1 MSRKKILRLLFYI
14 CIWAVVGW
22 GVIRAVQKSTEQLA
36 AQREQLKQQAARL
49 DQQADQIEGSHTNA
63 NEPENS
69 IPQTEIES
77 LRAQA
82 KQLRHQSDRFWQAD
96 WRHLGLAVLVYCFG
110 MVPTARYWLLCL
122 AAMGQQV
129 PWRHAVWA
137 YFYGNLGKYAPG
149 KAMVV
154 VLRVA
159 ELSKF
164 GTQKVATSI
173 TIFMET
179 LSTMAVGG
187 AIAAICVFFLDLDWR
202 ISLMSLGL
210 LAVTAIP
217 TAPFLL
223 RLVLKKLQPGIAS
236 EILDQWTKRLNWQ
249 LTFKGWGILCF
260 TWLGYGLSLGCVL
273 YGLPSTQWL
282 AESSAQFWLSVFAA
296 CALAVVGGF
305 VSMMPGGAGVRE
317 VVLATVLSPV
327 VGPTAALSSAVWLRV
342 TWLLGE
348 LVMAGL
354 SYLLKNLGA
363 SEPPTT

>member
-1 MSRKKILRLLFYI
+1 MSQKKLFRYLFYV

-22 GVIRAVQKSTEQLA
+22 GVVRAIQKSTEQLA
-36 AQREQLKQQAARL
+36 DQREQLSQQATL
-49 DQQADQIEGSHTNA
+49 MDQQADQADATR
-63 NEPENS
+63 S
-69 IPQTEIES
+69 IPNDSSNRISTSEIDS
-77 LRAQA
+77 LRSKAN
-82 KQLRHQSDRFWQAD
+82 QLRQQSDQFWKAD
-96 WRHLGLAVLVYCFG
+96 WRYLCLAGLVYSLG
-110 MVPTARYWLLCL
+110 MIPTARYWLLCL
-122 AAMGQQV
+122 EAMGQQV
-129 PWRHAVWA
+129 PWRHSVWA
-137 YFYGNLGKYAPG
+137 YFYGNLGKYVPG

-164 GTQKVATSI
+164 GTQKVATTI

-187 AIAAICVFFLDLDWR
+187 AVAAICVFLLDLDWR

-210 LAVTAIP
+210 LAATAIP
-217 TAPFLL
+217 TAPNLL
-223 RLVLKKLQPGIAS
+223 RLILKKLQPGIA
-236 EILDQWTKRLNWQ
+236 EETLDQWTQRLNWR

-282 AESSAQFWLSVFAA
+282 AESASQFWLSVFAA
-296 CALAVVGGF
+296 CALAVVVGF

-327 VGPTAALSSAVWLRV
+327 VGPTAALSCAIWLRV
-342 TWLLGE
+342 TWLFAE

-354 SYLLKNLGA
+354 SYLLKNLGS
-363 SEPPTT
+363 SEPKTT

>member
-1 MSRKKILRLLFYI
+1 M
-14 CIWAVVGW
+14 
-22 GVIRAVQKSTEQLA
+22 QQLS
-36 AQREQLKQQAARL
+36 AQREQLSQRATELEA
-49 DQQADQIEGSHTNA
+49 QADQAESHNTA
-63 NEPENS
+63 QS
-69 IPQTEIES
+69 EIDS
-77 LRAQA
+77 LREEAN
-82 KQLRHQSDRFWQAD
+82 KLRQQSDRFWQAD
-96 WRHLGLAVLVYCFG
+96 WRYLFLAGLVYSLG
-110 MVPTARYWLLCL
+110 MIPTARYWLLCL

-129 PWRHAVWA
+129 PWRHAIWA
-137 YFYGNLGKYAPG
+137 YYYGNLGKYVPG

-164 GTQKVATSI
+164 GAMKVATTI

-187 AIAAICVFFLDLDWR
+187 ALAAICVFLLDLDWR

-217 TAPFLL
+217 TAPVLL
-223 RLVLKKLQPGIAS
+223 RLVLKKLQPGVA
-236 EILDQWTKRLNWQ
+236 EETLDQWTGRLNWQ
-249 LTFKGWGILCF
+249 LTIKGWGILCF
-260 TWLGYGLSLGCVL
+260 TWIGYGLSLGCVL

-282 AESSAQFWLSVFAA
+282 AATAGEFWLSVFAA
-296 CALAVVGGF
+296 CALAVVIGF

-327 VGPTAALSSAVWLRV
+327 VGPTAALCCAIWLRV
-342 TWLLGE
+342 TWLLAE

-354 SYLLKNLGA
+354 SYLLKTVGS
-363 SEPPTT
+363 SEPKAT